1 MYRIYELQ
9 DGSPRYKRT
18 ISGLF
23 RWELKEI
30 TRQRKNIDNLFYD
43 RMLVD
48 EVLYSGRVH
57 ELFVY

>member
-1 MYRIYELQ
+1 MYRIYELK
-9 DGSPRYKRT
+9 DGFPQYKRT

-30 TRQRKNIDNLFYD
+30 ARQRNNINNLFYD